1 MIKKRRNPQEYI
13 VIERANL
20 HNLKDIT
27 LSIPKNKMV
36 VISGVS
42 GSGKSTLAFDTLFA
56 EGQRRYIESLSSY
69 ARQFLGKLQKPD
81 VDEIKGICPAIAIEQ
96 KNTTKN
102 PRSTV
107 GTTTEINDYL
117 RLLYARIGETY
128 SPISGRVVKK
138 NSVNDICNFI
148 IKHPED
154 TKCIILANYKRIGN
168 KNDILSV
175 LQQQGFSRIRTDKK
189 IIKIQKLIEK
199 KITLK
204 GEVTVVIDRLIIEDN
219 EDIKNRLSDSLQTA
233 FYEGNGDCIVEVNG
247 KDYFYSNRFELDGI
261 EFLKPSIHLFSF
273 NNPFGAC
280 KKCEG
285 FGSVLGI
292 DKNKVIPNK
301 NLSVYEGAVIC
312 WKGEK
317 LRKWKDRFILKAS
330 KFNFPIHRPYNKL
343 NNKELHILWEGKEKC
358 KGINQFFAK
367 LESKKYRI
375 QNRVLIARYRGK
387 SKCLECRGSRLRKE
401 AEYVKINKTSFQEIT
416 SMNIKQAL
424 DFFNNLE
431 LNKNKLKI
439 ADRLVIEIKNR
450 LSFLINVGLSYLTL
464 SRTSSTLSGGESQ
477 RINLATSLGSN
488 LVGSMY
494 ILDEPSIG
502 LHPNDTHK
510 LINVLK
516 QLRDLKNTVI
526 IVEHDEKI
534 MESADQIIDLGPK
547 AGLYGGEI
555 VFQGKL
561 SNIDKS
567 ENSLTA
573 KYLRKE
579 ILIPILKKRGSLK
592 ESISI
597 KGIFQNNLQNINIEF
612 PLNCLTLITGVS
624 GSGKTSLIKQV
635 LFPALSNHLGIFGKK
650 SGIFES
656 IKVSTDS
663 LKRIEFIDQNP
674 IGKSSRSNPVTYIKA
689 FGDIRNLFASQ
700 PLARSRNYKSGF
712 FSFNVDGGRC
722 ERCKGEGEIT
732 VEMQFMADIYLEC
745 VHCKGKRYK
754 EEILEI
760 KFQEKSISEILQL
773 TVEEAITFFK
783 EDHKERI
790 TDRLQP
796 LQDVGLGYVA
806 LGQSSNTL
814 SGGEAQ
820 RIKLASFLGK
830 GNTTEKILF
839 IFDEPTTGLHFH
851 DINKLLNSFYALIEK
866 GHSIICIEHNMD
878 VIKCAD
884 WIIDL
889 GPGGGDQ
896 GGKVVFKGTPEE
908 LIKSKT
914 SLTAKFLN
922 KKF

>member
-1 MIKKRRNPQEYI
+1 
-13 VIERANL
+13 
-20 HNLKDIT
+20 
-27 LSIPKNKMV
+27 
-36 VISGVS
+36 
-42 GSGKSTLAFDTLFA
+42 
-56 EGQRRYIESLSSY
+56 
-69 ARQFLGKLQKPD
+69 
-81 VDEIKGICPAIAIEQ
+81 
-96 KNTTKN
+96 
-102 PRSTV
+102 
-107 GTTTEINDYL
+107 
-117 RLLYARIGETY
+117 
-128 SPISGRVVKK
+128 
-138 NSVNDICNFI
+138 
-148 IKHPED
+148 
-154 TKCIILANYKRIGN
+154 
-168 KNDILSV
+168 
-175 LQQQGFSRIRTDKK
+175 
-189 IIKIQKLIEK
+189 
-199 KITLK
+199 
-204 GEVTVVIDRLIIEDN
+204 
-219 EDIKNRLSDSLQTA
+219 
-233 FYEGNGDCIVEVNG
+233 
-247 KDYFYSNRFELDGI
+247 
-261 EFLKPSIHLFSF
+261 
-273 NNPFGAC
+273 
-280 KKCEG
+280 
-285 FGSVLGI
+285 
-292 DKNKVIPNK
+292 
-301 NLSVYEGAVIC
+301 
-312 WKGEK
+312 
-317 LRKWKDRFILKAS
+317 
-330 KFNFPIHRPYNKL
+330 
-343 NNKELHILWEGKEKC
+343 
-358 KGINQFFAK
+358 
-367 LESKKYRI
+367 
-375 QNRVLIARYRGK
+375 
-387 SKCLECRGSRLRKE
+387 
-401 AEYVKINKTSFQEIT
+401 
-416 SMNIKQAL
+416 
-424 DFFNNLE
+424 
-431 LNKNKLKI
+431 
-439 ADRLVIEIKNR
+439 
-450 LSFLINVGLSYLTL
+450 
-464 SRTSSTLSGGESQ
+464 
-477 RINLATSLGSN
+477 
-488 LVGSMY
+488 MY

-635 LFPALSNHLGIFGKK
+635 LFPALANHLGIFGKK

-745 VHCKGKRYK
+745 EHCKGKRYK

-896 GGKVVFKGTPEE
+896 GGKVVFEGTPEE
-908 LIKSKT
+908 LIKSKK